1 MAKTIIIPKLRRIG
15 FGVFAAKLL
24 ENYLTGR
31 RSVTKVS
38 GVWSTAIQVLTGIGE
53 GSVLGPLVFIL
64 TIVCVSMV
72 LIRVKNILQEQHAIT
87 AKLDDAIYDKQ
98 VSLSSTEFAD
108 D

>member
-1 MAKTIIIPKLRRIG
+1 MSAAFNLVAKSIIIPKLRRIG

-38 GVWSTAIQVLTGIGE
+38 GVWPTAIQVLTGIGE

-64 TIVCVSMV
+64 TMNSMCVYGS
-72 LIRVKNILQEQHAIT
+72 N
-87 AKLDDAIYDKQ
+87 
-98 VSLSSTEFAD
+98 
-108 D
+108 